1 MGIQIHLDENLIA
14 LLYISL
20 YENMPMLAVE
30 KQFEIIIK
38 PKSVFTLGWKE
49 LWQFRELLY
58 FFTWKE
64 IKVRYKQAALGILWT
79 ILQPLAMMTIFV
91 LLLSEGLGIKTGAMP
106 APIYYL
112 SGLLIWNLFNHAV
125 THASQSM
132 VSNANIIKKIYFPR
146 LVIPISAVLTSSF
159 DFLISLFLFYG
170 LLIYNTI
177 SGEIAISWINLTLSL
192 FIAYIITVFTAFS
205 LGTFLSAINVKYR
218 DVRYVLPFLIQ
229 TLFFIT
235 PVMYDTSIIKQ
246 TWIRKVLELN
256 PLNFAIE
263 LVRNNISSTDQIIWP
278 EISGWV
284 PVVMI
289 MLYIVAIYTFRK
301 TEAYFA
307 DIV

>member
-1 MGIQIHLDENLIA
+1 MSDQINITIIRPKKVFSLGI
-14 LLYISL
+14 
-20 YENMPMLAVE
+20 
-30 KQFEIIIK
+30 
-38 PKSVFTLGWKE
+38 KE
-49 LWQFRELLY
+49 LWQYRELLY

-64 IKVRYKQAALGILWT
+64 IKVRYKQAALGIVWT
-79 ILQPLAMMTIFV
+79 LLQPLSMMTIFV
-91 LLLSEGLGIKTGAMP
+91 LLLSEGLGITTGTVP

-112 SGLLIWNLFNHAV
+112 IGLLIWNLFNHAV

-159 DFLISLFLFYG
+159 DFIVSLLLFYG
-170 LLIYNTI
+170 LLIYYTI
-177 SGEIAISWINLTLSL
+177 SEEIAISWIKLSFSL
-192 FIAYIITVFTAFS
+192 LIGYIITVFTAFS

-246 TWIRKVLELN
+246 PWIKTILELN

-263 LVRNNISSTDQIIWP
+263 LIRNNITNTTNIFWPDISFFVPMVIIL
-278 EISGWV
+278 
-284 PVVMI
+284 
-289 MLYIVAIYTFRK
+289 LYLIAIVTFRK

>member
-1 MGIQIHLDENLIA
+1 
-14 LLYISL
+14 
-20 YENMPMLAVE
+20 MLAVE

-263 LVRNNISSTDQIIWP
+263 LVRNNITSTDQIIWP

>member
-1 MGIQIHLDENLIA
+1 MSDHINITIIRPKKVFNLGI
-14 LLYISL
+14 
-20 YENMPMLAVE
+20 
-30 KQFEIIIK
+30 F
-38 PKSVFTLGWKE
+38 E
-49 LWQFRELLY
+49 LWQYRELLY

-64 IKVRYKQAALGILWT
+64 IKVRYKQAALGIVWT
-79 ILQPLAMMTIFV
+79 LLQPLSMMTIFV
-91 LLLSEGLGIKTGAMP
+91 LLLSEGLGITTGAVP

-112 SGLLIWNLFNHAV
+112 IGLLIWNLFNHAV
-125 THASQSM
+125 TNASQSM

-159 DFLISLFLFYG
+159 DFMISLFLFYG
-170 LLIYNTI
+170 LLIYYSF
-177 SGEIAISWINLTLSL
+177 SGEIFISWFNLTFSL
-192 FIAYIITVFTAFS
+192 FIAYLISVFTAFS

-246 TWIRKVLELN
+246 PWIKTILELN

-263 LVRNNISSTDQIIWP
+263 LVRNNITNISNIFWP
-278 EISGWV
+278 DISFFV
-284 PVVMI
+284 PVVI
-289 MLYIVAIYTFRK
+289 ILLYLIAIVTFRK

>member
-1 MGIQIHLDENLIA
+1 
-14 LLYISL
+14 
-20 YENMPMLAVE
+20 MPMLAVE

-170 LLIYNTI
+170 LLIYNSI
-177 SGEIAISWINLTLSL
+177 SGEIAISWVNLTLSL

-235 PVMYDTSIIKQ
+235 PVMFDTSIIKQ

>member
-1 MGIQIHLDENLIA
+1 MSDQINITIIRPKKVFSLGI
-14 LLYISL
+14 
-20 YENMPMLAVE
+20 
-30 KQFEIIIK
+30 
-38 PKSVFTLGWKE
+38 KE
-49 LWQFRELLY
+49 LWQYRELLY

-64 IKVRYKQAALGILWT
+64 IKVRYKQAALGIVWT
-79 ILQPLAMMTIFV
+79 LLQPLSMMTIFV
-91 LLLSEGLGIKTGAMP
+91 LLLSEGLGITTGTVP

-112 SGLLIWNLFNHAV
+112 IGLLIWNLFNHAV

-159 DFLISLFLFYG
+159 DFIVSLLLFYG
-170 LLIYNTI
+170 LLIYYTI
-177 SGEIAISWINLTLSL
+177 SEEIAISWIKLSFSL
-192 FIAYIITVFTAFS
+192 LIGYIITVFTAFS

-218 DVRYVLPFLIQ
+218 DVRYLLPFLIQ

-246 TWIRKVLELN
+246 PWIKTILELN

-263 LVRNNISSTDQIIWP
+263 LIRNNITNTTNIFWP
-278 EISGWV
+278 DISFFV
-284 PVVMI
+284 PVVI
-289 MLYIVAIYTFRK
+289 ILLYLIAIVTFRK

>member
-1 MGIQIHLDENLIA
+1 MSAPEA
-14 LLYISL
+14 
-20 YENMPMLAVE
+20 P
-30 KQFEIIIK
+30 FEIIIK
-38 PKSVFTLGWKE
+38 PKSVFNLGWKE
-49 LWQFRELLY
+49 LWQYRELLY

-79 ILQPLAMMTIFV
+79 LLQPLAMMTIFV
-91 LLLSEGLGIKTGAMP
+91 LLLAQGMGLKTGNIP
-106 APIYYL
+106 APVYYL
-112 SGLLIWNLFNHAV
+112 CGLLIWNLFNHGV

-146 LVIPISAVLTSSF
+146 LVIPLSAVLTSSF
-159 DFLISLFLFYG
+159 DFMISLVLFYG
-170 LLIYNTI
+170 LLLYYSIINSFSVAWLHLGI
-177 SGEIAISWINLTLSL
+177 SIL
-192 FIAYIITVFTAFS
+192 IAYIIVIFTAFS

-246 TWIRKVLELN
+246 PWIKTILELN
-256 PLNFAIE
+256 PLNFAID
-263 LVRNNISSTDQIIWP
+263 LIRNNIINSSTFLWT
-278 EISGWV
+278 EWSFWV
-284 PVVMI
+284 PVVI
-289 MLYIVAIYTFRK
+289 ILLYITAIYTFRK

>member
-1 MGIQIHLDENLIA
+1 MSAPEA
-14 LLYISL
+14 
-20 YENMPMLAVE
+20 P
-30 KQFEIIIK
+30 FEIIIK
-38 PKSVFTLGWKE
+38 PKSVFNLGWKE
-49 LWQFRELLY
+49 LWQYRELLY

-79 ILQPLAMMTIFV
+79 LLQPLAMMTIFV
-91 LLLSEGLGIKTGAMP
+91 LLLAQGMGLKTGKIP
-106 APIYYL
+106 APVYYL
-112 SGLLIWNLFNHAV
+112 CGLLIWNLFNHGV

-146 LVIPISAVLTSSF
+146 LVIPLSAVLTSSF
-159 DFLISLFLFYG
+159 DFMISLVLFYG
-170 LLIYNTI
+170 LLLYYSIINSFSVAWLHLGI
-177 SGEIAISWINLTLSL
+177 SIL
-192 FIAYIITVFTAFS
+192 IAYIIVIFTAFS

-246 TWIRKVLELN
+246 PWIKTILELN
-256 PLNFAIE
+256 PLNFAID
-263 LVRNNISSTDQIIWP
+263 LIRNNIINLSTFLWP
-278 EISGWV
+278 EWSFWV
-284 PVVMI
+284 PVVI
-289 MLYIVAIYTFRK
+289 ILLYITAIYTFRK

>member
-1 MGIQIHLDENLIA
+1 MSAPEA
-14 LLYISL
+14 
-20 YENMPMLAVE
+20 P
-30 KQFEIIIK
+30 FEIIIK
-38 PKSVFTLGWKE
+38 PKSVFNLGWKE
-49 LWQFRELLY
+49 LWQYRELLY

-79 ILQPLAMMTIFV
+79 LLQPLAMMTIFV
-91 LLLSEGLGIKTGAMP
+91 LLLAQGMGLKTGKIP
-106 APIYYL
+106 APVYYL
-112 SGLLIWNLFNHAV
+112 CGLLIWNLFNHGV

-146 LVIPISAVLTSSF
+146 LVIPLSAVLTSSF
-159 DFLISLFLFYG
+159 DFMISLVLFYG
-170 LLIYNTI
+170 LLLYYSIINSFSVAWLHLGI
-177 SGEIAISWINLTLSL
+177 SIL
-192 FIAYIITVFTAFS
+192 IAYIIVIFTAFS

-246 TWIRKVLELN
+246 PWIKTILELN
-256 PLNFAIE
+256 PLNFAID
-263 LVRNNISSTDQIIWP
+263 LIRNNIINSSTFLWT
-278 EISGWV
+278 EWSFWV
-284 PVVMI
+284 PVVI
-289 MLYIVAIYTFRK
+289 ILLYITAIYTFRK

>member
-1 MGIQIHLDENLIA
+1 MSDNINITIIRPKKVFSLGI
-14 LLYISL
+14 
-20 YENMPMLAVE
+20 
-30 KQFEIIIK
+30 
-38 PKSVFTLGWKE
+38 KE
-49 LWQFRELLY
+49 LWQYRELLY

-79 ILQPLAMMTIFV
+79 LLQPLAMMVIFV
-91 LLLSEGLGIKTGAMP
+91 LLLSEGLGIKTGAVP

-132 VSNANIIKKIYFPR
+132 VSNASIIKKIYFPR

-159 DFLISLFLFYG
+159 DFLISLLLFYG
-170 LLIYNTI
+170 LLIYYTI
-177 SGEIAISWINLTLSL
+177 SEEIVISWFSLTCSL
-192 FIAYIITVFTAFS
+192 FIGYIISVFSAFS

-229 TLFFIT
+229 TLFIIT

-246 TWIRKVLELN
+246 PWIKTILELN

-263 LVRNNISSTDQIIWP
+263 LIRNNITNESSFFWP
-278 EISGWV
+278 EITFYV
-284 PVVMI
+284 PVIIVL
-289 MLYIVAIYTFRK
+289 LYVISIVTFRK

>member
-1 MGIQIHLDENLIA
+1 M
-14 LLYISL
+14 ST
-20 YENMPMLAVE
+20 
-30 KQFEIIIK
+30 EIIIK
-38 PKSVFTLGWKE
+38 PKSVLSLGWKE
-49 LWQFRELLY
+49 LWDYRELLY

-64 IKVRYKQAALGILWT
+64 IKVRYKQAVLGIIWT

-91 LLLSEGLGIKTGAMP
+91 LLLTEGLGIITGKIP
-106 APIYYL
+106 APLYYL
-112 SGLLIWNLFNHAV
+112 GGLLIWNLFNHAV

-146 LVIPISAVLTSSF
+146 LVIPISAVLTASF
-159 DFLISLFLFYG
+159 DFLISLILFFGLVLFYD
-170 LLIYNTI
+170 ITSTI
-177 SGEIAISWINLTLSL
+177 QISWIALILSL
-192 FIAYIITVFTAFS
+192 FIAYCIAVITAFS
-205 LGTFLSAINVKYR
+205 LGTFLSAVNVKYR

-246 TWIRKVLELN
+246 PWIKSILELN

-263 LVRNNISSTDQIIWP
+263 LVRNNMMNTSTFFWP
-278 EISGWV
+278 EIISFMPLLIV
-284 PVVMI
+284 LLYVMA
-289 MLYIVAIYTFRK
+289 IVTFRK

>member
-1 MGIQIHLDENLIA
+1 MFQTSLQLQHTKPFKNPYICVNKYIQTL
-14 LLYISL
+14 SS
-20 YENMPMLAVE
+20 
-30 KQFEIIIK
+30 EIIIK

-49 LWQFRELLY
+49 LWQYRELLY

-64 IKVRYKQAALGILWT
+64 IKVRYKQAALGIIWT
-79 ILQPLAMMTIFV
+79 LLQPLAMMAIFV
-91 LLLSEGLGIKTGAMP
+91 LLLSQGLGIQTGNIP
-106 APIYYL
+106 APTYYL

-159 DFLISLFLFYG
+159 DFIISLVLFYG
-170 LLIYNTI
+170 LLIYYTSIDLINV
-177 SGEIAISWINLTLSL
+177 SWFNLTFSIIIGYS
-192 FIAYIITVFTAFS
+192 IAVFTSFS

-218 DVRYVLPFLIQ
+218 DVRYILPFLIQ

-246 TWIRKVLELN
+246 PWIKTILELN

-263 LVRNNISSTDQIIWP
+263 LVRNNITNISNFFWP
-278 EISGWV
+278 EISIYV
-284 PVVMI
+284 PLLILV
-289 MLYIVAIYTFRK
+289 LYTIAIVTFRK